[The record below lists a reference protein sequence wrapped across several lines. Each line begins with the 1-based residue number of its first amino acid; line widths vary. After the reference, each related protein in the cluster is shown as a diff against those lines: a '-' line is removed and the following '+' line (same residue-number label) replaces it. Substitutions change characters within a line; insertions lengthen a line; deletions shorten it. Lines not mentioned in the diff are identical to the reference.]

1 VRDQPPLI
9 DRVHALLDWSSQ
21 DPRGPKIEE
30 LEHTLTDGYAAA
42 LALEGECLR
51 IGRQIVELRVDGEE
65 STRLRSRLRETEEE
79 LSQLRDLL
87 AVLRRRTDAARAN
100 LASS

>member
-1 VRDQPPLI
+1 VRAQPPLV
-9 DRVHALLDWSSQ
+9 DRVRALLDSSSK

-51 IGRQIVELRVDGEE
+51 IGKRIGEPRVDGSE
-65 STRLRSRLRETEEE
+65 STQLRGRLRETEEE
-79 LSQLRDLL
+79 LARLRDLL
-87 AVLRRRTDAARAN
+87 SVLRRRTDAARATRP
-100 LASS
+100 

>member
-1 VRDQPPLI
+1 MRAQPPLV
-9 DRVHALLDWSSQ
+9 DRVRALLDSSSK

-51 IGRQIVELRVDGEE
+51 IGKRIGELRVDGSE
-65 STRLRSRLRETEEE
+65 STQLRGRLRETEEE
-79 LSQLRDLL
+79 LARLRDLL
-87 AVLRRRTDAARAN
+87 SVLRRRTDAARATQAN
-100 LASS
+100 G

>member
-1 VRDQPPLI
+1 MRAQPPLV
-9 DRVHALLDWSSQ
+9 DRVRALLDSSSK

-51 IGRQIVELRVDGEE
+51 IGKRIGELRVDGSE
-65 STRLRSRLRETEEE
+65 STQLRGRLRQTEEE
-79 LSQLRDLL
+79 LARLRDLL
-87 AVLRRRTDAARAN
+87 SVLRRRTDAARATRLN
-100 LASS
+100 D

>member
-1 VRDQPPLI
+1 MRAQPPLV
-9 DRVHALLDWSSQ
+9 DRVRALLDSSSK

-51 IGRQIVELRVDGEE
+51 IGKQIGELRVDGSE
-65 STRLRSRLRETEEE
+65 STQLRGRLRETEKE
-79 LSQLRDLL
+79 LARLRDLL
-87 AVLRRRTDAARAN
+87 SVLRRRTDAARATRAN
-100 LASS
+100 G

>member
-1 VRDQPPLI
+1 MRDQPPLI
-9 DRVHALLDWSSQ
+9 DRVRALLDWSSE
-21 DPRGPKIEE
+21 DPRGPKVEE

-51 IGRQIVELRVDGEE
+51 IGKRMGELSVDRSE
-65 STRLRSRLRETEEE
+65 SIQLRGQLRETEEE

-87 AVLRRRTDAARAN
+87 AVLRGRTEAARAS
-100 LASS
+100 AARG

>member
-1 VRDQPPLI
+1 VRAQPPLV
-9 DRVHALLDWSSQ
+9 DRVRDLLDSSSK

-51 IGRQIVELRVDGEE
+51 IGKRIGELRVDGSE
-65 STRLRSRLRETEEE
+65 STQLRGRLRETEEE
-79 LSQLRDLL
+79 LARLRDLL
-87 AVLRRRTDAARAN
+87 SVLRRRTDAARAN
-100 LASS
+100 QG

>member
-1 VRDQPPLI
+1 VRAQPPLF
-9 DRVHALLDWSSQ
+9 DRVRALLDSSSK

-51 IGRQIVELRVDGEE
+51 IGKRIGELRVDGSE
-65 STRLRSRLRETEEE
+65 STQLHGRLRETEEE
-79 LSQLRDLL
+79 LARLRDLL
-87 AVLRRRTDAARAN
+87 SVLRRRTDAARATQ
-100 LASS
+100 A

>member
-1 VRDQPPLI
+1 VRAQPPLV
-9 DRVHALLDWSSQ
+9 DRVRALLDSSSK

-51 IGRQIVELRVDGEE
+51 IGKRIGELRVDGSE
-65 STRLRSRLRETEEE
+65 STQLRGRLRETEEE
-79 LSQLRDLL
+79 LARLRDLL
-87 AVLRRRTDAARAN
+87 SVLRRRTDAARATRP
-100 LASS
+100 

>member
-1 VRDQPPLI
+1 MRAQPPLV
-9 DRVHALLDWSSQ
+9 DRVRALLDSSSK

-51 IGRQIVELRVDGEE
+51 IGKRIGELRVEGSE
-65 STRLRSRLRETEEE
+65 STQLRGRLRETEEE
-79 LSQLRDLL
+79 LARLRDLL
-87 AVLRRRTDAARAN
+87 SVLRRRTDAARATQAN
-100 LASS
+100 G

>member
-1 VRDQPPLI
+1 MRVEPPLI
-9 DRVHALLDWSSQ
+9 DRVRALLDWSAK

-51 IGRQIVELRVDGEE
+51 IGKRIGELRVDGSE
-65 STRLRSRLRETEEE
+65 STQLRGRLRETEEE
-79 LSQLRDLL
+79 LARLRDLL
-87 AVLRRRTDAARAN
+87 SVLRRRTDAARATRG
-100 LASS
+100 